1 MQDLCA
7 LLATQERASEL
18 LKEMISEGLPVDLL
32 HAAKSKQQRDATVD
46 AFRIGKIWFLICTD
60 LVARGIDFKGV
71 SLVINFDLPPSTSVY
86 IHRIGRTGRAGKEG
100 KALTFFTL
108 DDVPRLRPIVQI
120 MQKSPNSKIP
130 TFLSTKLT
138 RNLKVKGRKKYM
150 GNAQPKSKMG
160 SHRRRKPIR
169 PIAKAVLM
177 KAKRRAWAI
186 AASLA
191 KKKRA
196 KESETGGDEGPN
208 GAEAT
213 ASGSADRAMG
223 PNAAKKKEKRQ
234 EQAVQTNDKTSKA
247 KTPRASVAQKHPATR
262 GVKRKHR
269 QRSAPQPTTTG

>member
-1 MQDLCA
+1 MQ
-7 LLATQERASEL
+7 TQERASEL
-18 LKEMISEGLPVDLL
+18 LREMISEGMPVDLL

-71 SLVINFDLPPSTSVY
+71 ALVINFDLPPSTSVY

-130 TFLSTKLT
+130 SFLNSRLT
-138 RNLKVKGRKKYM
+138 RNLKVKGQKNYRS
-150 GNAQPKSKMG
+150 NAPAQRKMG
-160 SHRRRKPIR
+160 ARRPRKPIR
-169 PIAKAVLM
+169 PIGKAVAM

-191 KKKRA
+191 KKRRA
-196 KESETGGDEGPN
+196 KEGAVGSAE
-208 GAEAT
+208 GAEGAGAT
-213 ASGSADRAMG
+213 GASSADRAIDPKAG
-223 PNAAKKKEKRQ
+223 REKKKRQ
-234 EQAVQTNDKTSKA
+234 EQALHTNKGISTPKA
-247 KTPRASVAQKHPATR
+247 LNASVAKKHSATR
-262 GVKRKHR
+262 TVKRKSR
-269 QRSAPQPTTTG
+269 LSVPKAANKS